1 MVDLGAAYAEGAMT
15 DELHPD
21 LAEYW
26 TEGRP
31 DCVKYE
37 PRGFFDVFWCPYV
50 NAPAILEYK
59 GDEPTCANCEGNF
72 EAATHT
78 FICNIRKPRSAT

>member
-1 MVDLGAAYAEGAMT
+1 MTAELRP
-15 DELHPD
+15 LHPD

-26 TEGRP
+26 KDGRP

-37 PRGFFDVFWCPYV
+37 PRGFYDVFWCPYL

-59 GDEPTCANCEGNF
+59 DDAPTCPNCEGNF
-72 EAATHT
+72 EAATHS
-78 FICNIRKPRSAT
+78 FICNIRKPRPWVPL